1 MNTMIQS
8 INNWFSDPNMGLL
21 GIFIFGISFIITY
34 FMIPRIIYT
43 VKYKQLMDNPNNR
56 SSHSDHT
63 PTLAGV
69 SFYASLMVCFFFI
82 QKQDTSMIQDNLMV
96 ALTVLFFMGLKDDLM
111 VLASKTKVVMQTVA
125 IFFIL
130 IHTEFHVINFHGFF
144 GIGQVPVMI
153 AVLFSYFSILYII
166 NAYNLIDGIDGF
178 AGMLGV
184 LISSIYAGMFFVAGL
199 YFYFLLAIIIIG
211 FLAAF
216 LRYNISKRNKI
227 FMGDTGSM
235 IIGFLIGI
243 MTLRFL
249 TLETTQLEQLHIVPK
264 NLFIISVSIL
274 FFPVID
280 VVRVMIIRII
290 NKKGPFDADRRHLH
304 HIFIDKGL
312 AHVKASIT
320 LTVTSLLVF
329 IFIYLANPYLSG
341 FGLIV
346 LFFGITFITFY
357 VLLLLDKDAK
367 ARVHRKKFKT
377 YIPEPIYTIEFRIRK
392 SVIIVL
398 KKIFYKDML

>member
-1 MNTMIQS
+1 MNTITQN

-21 GIFIFGISFIITY
+21 GIFIFGVSFGITY
-34 FMIPRIIYT
+34 FMIPKIILT
-43 VKYKQLMDNPNNR
+43 VKYKQLMDNPNSR

-63 PTLAGV
+63 PTLAGL

-82 QKQDTSMIQDNLMV
+82 QKQDDSVIQDNLMV
-96 ALTVLFFMGLKDDLM
+96 ALTILFFMGLKDDLM
-111 VLASKTKVVMQTVA
+111 VLASKTKVAMQTVA

-144 GIGQVPVMI
+144 GIDQVPVFI

-166 NAYNLIDGIDGF
+166 NAYNLIDGIDGL

-216 LRYNISKRNKI
+216 LRYNISKKNKI

-235 IIGFLIGI
+235 IIGFLIGV

-249 TLETTQLEQLHIVPK
+249 TLETQQLEKIHIVPE
-264 NLFIISVSIL
+264 NLFIVTLSIL
-274 FFPVID
+274 FFPIID
-280 VVRVMIIRII
+280 VVRVMLIRIL
-290 NKKGPFDADRRHLH
+290 NKKSPFDADRRHLH

-312 AHVKASIT
+312 AHVKASVT
-320 LTVTSLLVF
+320 LTVTSVIAF
-329 IFIYLANPYLSG
+329 IIIYLANPYLSS
-341 FGLIV
+341 FGLLL

-377 YIPEPIYTIEFRIRK
+377 FIPGPIYAIEFRIRK